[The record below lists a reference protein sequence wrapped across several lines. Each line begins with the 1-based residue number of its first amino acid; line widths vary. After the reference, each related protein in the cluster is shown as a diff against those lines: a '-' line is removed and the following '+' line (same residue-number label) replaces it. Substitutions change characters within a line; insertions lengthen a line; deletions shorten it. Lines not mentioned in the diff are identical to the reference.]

1 MARVSAS
8 VSSSAASRH
17 PHLRSR
23 PPASYS
29 PSLPPEHNT
38 SILSRAALPRR
49 QVYNR
54 GGEAAGEYM
63 YTLCMAGGL
72 VSAVEDDG
80 ERVVAGHVGGGL
92 SAWRLLPAAAAEAA
106 AEADDVVDGEA
117 VGCQV
122 L

>member
-1 MARVSAS
+1 
-8 VSSSAASRH
+8 
-17 PHLRSR
+17 
-23 PPASYS
+23 
-29 PSLPPEHNT
+29 
-38 SILSRAALPRR
+38 
-49 QVYNR
+49 VYNR
-54 GGEAAGEYM
+54 GGEVAGEYM

-92 SAWRLLPAAAAEAA
+92 SAWRLLQADA

-117 VGCQV
+117 VGCEA